1 MGADHIRVRSMS
13 CMDGWRSPSAPPP
26 PFCLRRRGAEAEPTV
41 GYQPRTHARII
52 PSLIMHA
59 AVGVSASAASSDQG
73 PLHGGRGP
81 VADLGLKLRVCHV
94 GIRYNLK
101 KFGAQ

>member
-13 CMDGWRSPSAPPP
+13 CMDGWRSPSAPPPPPPP

-73 PLHGGRGP
+73 PPHGGRGA
-81 VADLGLKLRVCHV
+81 VAGLKLRYAMSV
-94 GIRYNLK
+94 
-101 KFGAQ
+101 FGTI